1 MLLMERKMP
10 CLTSELHYS
19 GGIHSLAPIDAHNG
33 GKPREDLAK
42 ETADGVRN
50 YLDPIFEVA
59 DMYLNPPDSEPLDKA
74 SIPLFMLATG
84 GMRSLKQSHY
94 EAFQILRKAITDYL
108 NASGYFEPFYD
119 TISGEDEGIFGWLAA
134 NHETGRLQAE
144 EPPRGFMEMGGQS
157 AQIAFEPS
165 EDDKEHYEGPL
176 TAVNLGKKTYSVF
189 TKTWPKL
196 GADAMWRKHE
206 QRLREKKAEE
216 DPCLPRGYNYELADS
231 KSVIK
236 GTGDPERLLM
246 CLYETWSLLECQ
258 DAACNAG
265 ELCAFRKGGPG
276 GCLLKDIPGLGFH
289 GQGKGGSFLGAS
301 VFWHATNGVFGAENS
316 EQGDSKKSSEKPYSA
331 ETFFLEVKDLF
342 SHNWE
347 QIKDLRRREEV
358 NNYKYLPLAFF
369 KACLIMTT
377 LHLGFGLPM
386 RAEEMKEVRQAIAYI
401 VQMANG
407 NKGIV
412 SFSEPWEPA
421 TFTSDADGRF
431 TTVEAASWTLGRI
444 ILCAVHCTPRLMTC
458 DGWKKRPVTPVQL
471 QTDVD

>member
-1 MLLMERKMP
+1 MLLLERKKP

-19 GGIHSLAPIDAHNG
+19 GGIHSLAPVDAHNG
-33 GKPREDLAK
+33 GKPRKDLA
-42 ETADGVRN
+42 EGTADGVRQ

-59 DMYLNPPDSEPLDKA
+59 DKYLKSPDSEPLDKA

-108 NASGYFEPFYD
+108 NASGYFEPVYD

-176 TAVNLGKKTYSVF
+176 TAVNLGNRTYYVF
-189 TKTWPKL
+189 TKTWPML

-216 DPCLPRGYNYELADS
+216 DPCLPRGYNYKLADS
-231 KSVIK
+231 DITIK
-236 GTGDPERLLM
+236 GTGDPELKA
-246 CLYETWSLLECQ
+246 CLRETWSLLECQ
-258 DAACNAG
+258 DAACTAG
-265 ELCAFRKGGPG
+265 ELCALRKGGPG

-301 VFWHATNGVFGAENS
+301 VFWHATNGVFGAENPG
-316 EQGDSKKSSEKPYSA
+316 QGDSKKSSEQLYNVMS
-331 ETFFLEVKDLF
+331 FFLEVKDLF
-342 SHNWE
+342 SHDWE
-347 QIKDLRRREEV
+347 EIKSLKSREEV
-358 NNYKYLPLAFF
+358 NKYKYLPKAFF

-386 RAEEMKEVRQAIAYI
+386 PTLAMKEVSQAIRDF
-401 VQMANG
+401 VQEANG
-407 NKGIV
+407 NNGIV
-412 SFSEPWEPA
+412 SVSEALELA
-421 TFTSDADGRF
+421 TFPSDADGRF